1 MIFFV
6 ILQVKQDWMMTEAF
20 IFQDLVNISYC
31 DALAMQRKA
40 FDALLASKA
49 QGIAGVN
56 MLFFCEHRP
65 VFTLGK
71 SGLPENLLVS
81 EDTLRER
88 GYEFYRTDRGG
99 DITYHGPGQ
108 ITGYPVF
115 DLERF
120 HIGLRQY
127 VEMLEDVMIRFLSSY
142 GLTGERLAGA
152 TGVWLE
158 PQTARARK
166 ICAIG
171 VKSSRFVTMH
181 GFALNVRTDLQHFS
195 LINPCGFTDKGVTS
209 LRHELGGEVDF
220 EEAKRRLRTCFAE
233 TFPVYRQ

>member
-1 MIFFV
+1 
-6 ILQVKQDWMMTEAF
+6 MTETY
-20 IFQDLVNISYC
+20 IYQDLGYISYR
-31 DALAMQRKA
+31 DALAMQQKA
-40 FDALLASKA
+40 FDALLKSKA

-56 MLFFCEHRP
+56 MLFFCEHKP

-71 SGLPENLLVS
+71 SGQLGNLLVS
-81 EDTLRER
+81 EASLKEK
-88 GYEFYRTDRGG
+88 GFEFYRTDRGG

-115 DLERF
+115 DLEMF

-142 GLTGERLAGA
+142 GLRGERLAGA

-158 PQTARARK
+158 PHTAQARK

-181 GFALNVRTDLQHFS
+181 GFALNIRTDLRHFS
-195 LINPCGFTDKGVTS
+195 LINPCGFIDKDVTS

-220 EEAKRRLRTCFAE
+220 DEAKRRLRIYFAE
-233 TFPVYRQ
+233 AFRFSGS

>member
-1 MIFFV
+1 M
-6 ILQVKQDWMMTEAF
+6 KTEAF
-20 IFQDLVNISYC
+20 IFQDLANISYC

-71 SGLPENLLVS
+71 SGRPGNLLVS
-81 EDTLRER
+81 EASLKEK
-88 GYEFYRTDRGG
+88 GFEFYRTDRGG

-115 DLERF
+115 DLEKFR
-120 HIGLRQY
+120 IGLRQY
-127 VEMLEDVMIRFLSSY
+127 VETLEDIMIRFLSSY
-142 GLTGERLAGA
+142 GLQGERLAGA
-152 TGVWLE
+152 AGVWIE
-158 PQTARARK
+158 PQTIRARK

-181 GFALNVRTDLQHFS
+181 GFALNIRTDLRHFS

-209 LRHELGGEVDF
+209 LCRELGGDVDF
-220 EEAKRRLRTCFAE
+220 EEAKRRLRTLFAE
-233 TFPVYRQ
+233 TFRS